1 MEDRQLPVGILVRA
15 RHRAH
20 EMGSQWARRD
30 LQRQPTPF
38 DGVVVADPALF
49 LEAQDARRN
58 RFCQRLAA
66 SMVTIPAKASSLG
79 RRSWRVRKA
88 RSERP
93 RASGEYA
100 AMWRMPSWAKARPP
114 ECAPSSR
121 PPRRRWG
128 YQNNGCP
135 GRCRARKTAR
145 AGRSPRR
152 CRESSRACLLPR
164 PERPNR
170 SHSSHHRALPPGR
183 IGQPGRA
190 AGQSARR
197 LDAASSPAT
206 LVGAAGG
213 DAPSALAPA
222 APTPLPARRP
232 PARWLADPPVDQP

>member
-1 MEDRQLPVGILVRA
+1 MEDRQLPVGTLVYA

-20 EMGSQWARRD
+20 EMGTKWARNGHEMGSQWARNG
-30 LQRQPTPF
+30 LGGICSGPTPF

-66 SMVTIPAKASSLG
+66 SMVTIPAEASSLG

-93 RASGEYA
+93 QASGEYA

-121 PPRRRWG
+121 PPRQRWG
-128 YQNNGCP
+128 HQNNGCP
-135 GRCRARKTAR
+135 GRCRARKTAH

-152 CRESSRACLLPR
+152 CRESSRACPPPR

-170 SHSSHHRALPPGR
+170 SHSLSRV
-183 IGQPGRA
+183 
-190 AGQSARR
+190 
-197 LDAASSPAT
+197 T
-206 LVGAAGG
+206 LW
-213 DAPSALAPA
+213 PSL
-222 APTPLPARRP
+222 
-232 PARWLADPPVDQP
+232 